1 MQTYGQIVQT
11 YAQTMCKI
19 MSEDP
24 QISLMKSMEG
34 MQRYARTYKLVG
46 SSVRRRDLCM
56 TSTSELAP
64 VEARNQAGRFVTDPT
79 ALAR

>member
-19 MSEDP
+19 MSENP

-34 MQRYARTYKLVG
+34 MQRYARLYKVC
-46 SSVRRRDLCM
+46 RDAHKA
-56 TSTSELAP
+56 AP
-64 VEARNQAGRFVTDPT
+64 TPKDCTICA
-79 ALAR
+79 

>member
-19 MSEDP
+19 MSENP

-34 MQRYARTYKLVG
+34 MQRYVHNFA
-46 SSVRRRDLCM
+46 
-56 TSTSELAP
+56 EFAP
-64 VEARNQAGRFVTDPT
+64 NVA
-79 ALAR
+79 

>member
-34 MQRYARTYKLVG
+34 MQRYARPYKVC
-46 SSVRRRDLCM
+46 RC
-56 TSTSELAP
+56 AHNAAFCP
-64 VEARNQAGRFVTDPT
+64 
-79 ALAR
+79 